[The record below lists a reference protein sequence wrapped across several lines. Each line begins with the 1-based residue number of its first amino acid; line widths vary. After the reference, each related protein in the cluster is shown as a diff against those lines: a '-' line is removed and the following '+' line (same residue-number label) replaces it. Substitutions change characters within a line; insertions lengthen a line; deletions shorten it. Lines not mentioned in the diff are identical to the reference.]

1 MSEQKLQKKI
11 LDWLTANGYWVVK
24 VSVANKNGVPDIL
37 ACSPLG
43 VFVAIEVKFGSNK
56 PSPLQVYNID
66 EIKKRNGIA
75 LVAWSLEQV
84 TEALRFQQTNTL
96 T

>member
-11 LDWLTANGYWVVK
+11 LDWLIANGYWVVK
-24 VSVANKNGVPDIL
+24 VTVANKNGVPDIL

-56 PSPLQVYNID
+56 PSPLQTYNVN
-66 EIKKRNGIA
+66 EINSRGGIA
-75 LVAWSLEQV
+75 FVAWSLDEV
-84 TEALRFQQTNTL
+84 VAKLKYQTA
-96 T
+96 